1 MSLLV
6 YDPGPSLSRLLD
18 KNMTLNIETVGII
31 GAGQMGAGIA
41 EVAAQAG
48 LSVALNDVAEE
59 RINAALATINGHL
72 SRQVARG
79 QMDEAER
86 KAILERIHVAAE
98 ERTLFG
104 A

>member
-1 MSLLV
+1 
-6 YDPGPSLSRLLD
+6 
-18 KNMTLNIETVGII
+18 MTLNIETVGII

-48 LSVALNDVAEE
+48 LNVSLNDVAEE

-86 KAILERIHVAAE
+86 KAVLERIHVAAE
-98 ERTLFG
+98 PRQAWRLRSG
-104 A
+104 DRSGG